1 MLKNN
6 PLLLG
11 LKNQFKQ
18 EKQSQSSLKKQDSK
32 EIKSQNR
39 HKDTYKLSNSKH
51 PDKPPKTIEGK
62 VRASAKSYGFLET
75 DSRDYFITPKD
86 MHKVFAGD
94 IIEAKIKI
102 RQSDASLQAEPIK
115 IINSGIIKV
124 LGKINLSDEGAK
136 IELEKN
142 NSVVMFD
149 LEQAP
154 ADIENKSWIEAELSE
169 HLLTNKQNFKF
180 KFLRFITYE
189 KDPWLTWKL
198 ALARY
203 NFAIKPPEVNADFLA
218 KLTDENWAD
227 RAAAKREDLTN
238 LEFFTLDGSFTKD
251 MDDAIFIQRVFPD
264 EVTKIPSKSHWRLQI
279 AIADPDLYIESGSQL
294 DQAAKESTSSIY
306 LAGNKDTPML
316 PKEITENFSS
326 LVPNQPRAA
335 LGCELF
341 ISTSGDLVES
351 RFFLTKIIS
360 KFKLNYQEVE
370 DFLQDPEK
378 NKIQNASKSLESQ
391 LLELQKLADAR
402 IEWRKKNAIFKEN
415 SNKYHFELNSNA
427 QVLDIKPELRL
438 NSQQLVEEAMLLAN
452 SAASEFFHKNNLD
465 AIFIN
470 HSGFAEEKLAS
481 LEKFLQTYAIATNDL
496 DLTTIEGYK
505 ELQERI
511 SENKDNKYLESYIR
525 RFGNYA
531 TFAKDLKPHLGLGFK
546 SYTSWSS
553 PIRKYSD
560 LINHRVMKEFLLS
573 ASQYSI
579 DADIYDRLQ
588 NNRKNIR
595 LVEREVNDQ
604 LYYKFLKNSEAT
616 FAAELVFIT
625 KGGVRVNL
633 VENGANIFVP
643 ISMIDSSSSNISCDI
658 NLAIVYKENQVL
670 YKLGD
675 KLKVKLVKNTKAQ
688 SNMLIAKIIGALT

>member
-1 MLKNN
+1 MFKNN

-18 EKQSQSSLKKQDSK
+18 ENKQEALLKQQDSK
-32 EIKSQNR
+32 EIKKQPQLKNTQKLTSA
-39 HKDTYKLSNSKH
+39 KDFANKL
-51 PDKPPKTIEGK
+51 KTIEGK
-62 VRASAKSYGFLET
+62 VKSSAKSYGFLET
-75 DSRDYFITPKD
+75 DTQDYFITPKD

-94 IIEAKIKI
+94 IIKAKIKL
-102 RQSDASLQAEPIK
+102 RQSDASLQAEPIAIISPGFVK
-115 IINSGIIKV
+115 I
-124 LGKINLSDEGAK
+124 LGKINLSDDGAK

-142 NSVVMFD
+142 NSIVLFD
-149 LEQAP
+149 LEQVP
-154 ADIENKSWIEAELSE
+154 ADIEDKSWIEAELSE
-169 HLLTNKQNFKF
+169 HLLTNKQDFKF
-180 KFLRFITYE
+180 KFLRLITYE

-203 NFAIKPPEVNADFLA
+203 NFAVKPPEVKADFLA
-218 KLTDENWAD
+218 KLADENWLD
-227 RAAAKREDLTN
+227 RAAAKREDLTS

-264 EVTKIPSKSHWRLQI
+264 EFAKIPSKSHWRLHI

-294 DQAAKESTSSIY
+294 DQAAKESISSIY

-341 ISTSGDLVES
+341 ISDSGDLLEY

-370 DFLQDPEK
+370 DFLQYPEK
-378 NKIQNASKSLESQ
+378 NKIQNSSKSVENQ
-391 LLELQKLADAR
+391 LFELQKLTDAR
-402 IEWRKKNAIFKEN
+402 IKWRKKNAIFNEN
-415 SNKYHFELNSNA
+415 STKYYFELNSNA
-427 QVLDIKPELRL
+427 QVVDIKPELKL
-438 NSQQLVEEAMLLAN
+438 SSQQLVEEAMLLVN
-452 SAASEFFHKNNLD
+452 SAASEFFHKNNLE
-465 AIFIN
+465 AIFIS
-470 HSGFAEEKLAS
+470 HSGFAEEKLVS
-481 LEKFLQTYAIATNDL
+481 LEKFLQGYKIETGDL
-496 DLTTIEGYK
+496 DLKTLEGYK
-505 ELQERI
+505 ELQNRI
-511 SENKDNKYLESYIR
+511 DENSDKNYLKSYIR
-525 RFGNYA
+525 RFSSYA
-531 TFAKDLKPHLGLGFK
+531 AFVKNPQAHLGLGFK

-588 NNRKNIR
+588 NIRKNIR
-595 LVEREVNDQ
+595 LVEREINDH
-604 LYYKFLKNSEAT
+604 LYYKFLKNSEAI
-616 FAAELVFIT
+616 FAAELVFVT

-643 ISMIDSSSSNISCDI
+643 ISMIDASSSNISCDI
-658 NLAIVYKENQVL
+658 NLAKVYKENQIL